1 MSLSSSIVL
10 FRASAL
16 SPSLSSYLCHLLSQP
31 LFISPPVFLPLAP
44 SLCCLRSLQSIFCP
58 LASLKGTHRPPRKV
72 QIAFCWNFGQIISI
86 YYRSR
91 FKENVSSAMFLS
103 HMGVMCRQIRAF
115 AKMKAFVVHHSY
127 MSKLMISIRCTGSEG
142 KMCRPIDEAVFGTW
156 VTQAMRTA
164 ALIFS
169 THHLMEVNVKTQMSY
184 LNRTL
189 TRLETASF
197 SVQSSPNVH
206 RHENCAVLASGHLV
220 VFSLL

>member
-44 SLCCLRSLQSIFCP
+44 SLCCLRSPQSIFCP

-91 FKENVSSAMFLS
+91 FKENVSSAMFLT
-103 HMGVMCRQIRAF
+103 HMGVMCRQLRAY
-115 AKMKAFVVHHSY
+115 AKMKAFIVHHSY
-127 MSKLMISIRCTGSEG
+127 MSKLMISIRCTGSAG

-164 ALIFS
+164 AWFFLHI
-169 THHLMEVNVKTQMSY
+169 TWWRWTWKHKCPT
-184 LNRTL
+184 
-189 TRLETASF
+189 
-197 SVQSSPNVH
+197 
-206 RHENCAVLASGHLV
+206 
-220 VFSLL
+220 